1 MPTPNLQLEIKNKF
15 MIRAQG
21 TIRALHDHVIVQ
33 DMHFGERVSRG
44 GIVLLAD
51 DAKSTGIRP
60 RWARVYA
67 TGHKQQDIS
76 VGQWVLVEHGRWTR
90 GIRLEDNGDKPL
102 VVRRVEVDAILAV
115 RDSAPENDDTI
126 RS

>member
-1 MPTPNLQLEIKNKF
+1 

>member
-1 MPTPNLQLEIKNKF
+1 MT
-15 MIRAQG
+15 RAQG
-21 TIRALHDHVIVQ
+21 TIKALRDHVIVE

-44 GIVLLAD
+44 GIVLLGD

-60 RWARVYA
+60 RWARVYS

-90 GIRLEDNGDKPL
+90 GVQLTEPSDKQ
-102 VVRRVEVDAILAV
+102 VVIRRVEVDAILAV
-115 RDSAPENDDTI
+115 SDTPPEHDDTI